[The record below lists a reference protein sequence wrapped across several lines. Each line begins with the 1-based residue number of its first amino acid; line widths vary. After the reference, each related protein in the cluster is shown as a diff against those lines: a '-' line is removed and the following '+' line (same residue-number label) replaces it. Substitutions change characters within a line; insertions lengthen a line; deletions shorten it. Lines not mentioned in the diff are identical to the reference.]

1 MSVHEIIADSTAKG
15 PYSTAIRAGG
25 FVFLSGQGGV
35 NPVTGE
41 PVSGGFEVE
50 ARQTIQNIVDLLG
63 EAGLGLDNLVQ
74 LTCYLTDLADWPLL
88 NEICVDAMGPTC
100 RPTRTAVGVATLP
113 FGLSLEMTAVAY
125 DG

>member
-1 MSVHEIIADSTAKG
+1 MHEIIADSTAKG

-35 NPVTGE
+35 SPETGE
-41 PVSGGFEVE
+41 PVGGGFEAE
-50 ARQTIQNIVDLLG
+50 ARQTIQNISDLLA
-63 EAGLGLDNLVQ
+63 EAGLGLENLVQ
-74 LTCYLTDLADWPLL
+74 LTCYLTDLGDWPQL
-88 NEICVDAMGPTC
+88 NEICIDAMGEDC

-125 DG
+125 VD

>member
-1 MSVHEIIADSTAKG
+1 MHEIIADSTAKG

-41 PVSGGFEVE
+41 PVTGGFEAE
-50 ARQTIQNIVDLLG
+50 ARQTVQNISDLLA
-63 EAGLGLDNLVQ
+63 EAGLGLENLVQ
-74 LTCYLTDLADWPLL
+74 LTCYLTDLGDWPQL
-88 NEICVDAMGPTC
+88 NEICIEVMGAQC

-125 DG
+125 GG